1 MWSKKPSTI
10 SLVACAPLML
20 LKIMLTRKKN
30 GGGAGMPAALMRMRR
45 SVFSHVL
52 LNRRKRSSYW
62 ANQTQWKPAQT
73 KQLVSRFVVYILSI
87 IIRLVYKIIML
98 IIDYIPHCRYSAFC
112 NAMDNQ
118 LLLLLQM
125 SSWFNPNDNQDNRPL
140 AAHAEGAM
148 MTVHPLCQTTLKAK

>member
-1 MWSKKPSTI
+1 
-10 SLVACAPLML
+10 ML

-87 IIRLVYKIIML
+87 IIRLVYKIITL
-98 IIDYIPHCRYSAFC
+98 IIPHCRYSAFC
-112 NAMDNQ
+112 NAMDNK

-125 SSWFNPNDNQDNRPL
+125 SS
-140 AAHAEGAM
+140 
-148 MTVHPLCQTTLKAK
+148 